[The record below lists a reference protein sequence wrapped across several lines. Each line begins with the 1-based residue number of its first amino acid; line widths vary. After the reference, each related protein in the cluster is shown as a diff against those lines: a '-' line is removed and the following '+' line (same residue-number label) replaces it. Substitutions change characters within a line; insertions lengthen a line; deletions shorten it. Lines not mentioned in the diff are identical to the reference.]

1 MVSKPQ
7 IRFKGPAS
15 LSGEMGIMKPLLDT
29 FTKNSLIA
37 KMNRMA
43 KATQMNAKEGRASED
58 KKSITIKV
66 SAEIKE
72 LIDKERKLSGE
83 TISKI
88 IERAVVNLRNAD
100 QRQSEYKTNQELHTN
115 QLRKIANDL
124 RQIVYQVDK
133 IATKQATDQFSA
145 PDFVVVGRKHPWQ
158 NHPQKDKIYKLVK
171 AMHRVGANL
180 SMIVSGLNI
189 EGIKKS
195 NKEDQWETADV
206 EVIIEE
212 IRQES
217 DYLPPIY
224 TLPDEK

>member
-1 MVSKPQ
+1 MAQ
-7 IRFKGPAS
+7 AS
-15 LSGEMGIMKPLLDT
+15 
-29 FTKNSLIA
+29 
-37 KMNRMA
+37 
-43 KATQMNAKEGRASED
+43 QMNTKEGRASED
-58 KKSITIKV
+58 KKTITIKV

-72 LIDKERKLSGE
+72 LIDKERKLTGE

-100 QRQSEYKTNQELHTN
+100 QRQSAYKTNQELQTN

-133 IATKQATDQFSA
+133 IATKQTTDKFSA
-145 PDFVVVGRKHPWQ
+145 LNFVVVAKKHPWQ

-180 SMIVSGLNI
+180 SMIASGLNI

-195 NKEDQWETADV
+195 NKEDQWDTADV

-224 TLPDEK
+224 TLPDET